1 MLASTQSQFGELTQA
16 TGKLNTI
23 CAGLNVPTPS
33 LTSWPTLR
41 SEVDVFLAI
50 EDDWVKDAMR
60 HLYHPIGSDK
70 KIISGEAGAAGL
82 AGLIGLLGA
91 DQHDAIRDGLGLDTD
106 STVLVINTEGDTDP
120 EFFRHI
126 VGEA

>member
-1 MLASTQSQFGELTQA
+1 MLASTQSRTGELTSA
-16 TGKLNTI
+16 TGKLDTI

-50 EDDWVKDAMR
+50 EDEWVEDAMR
-60 HLYHPIGSDK
+60 NLYHPIGSDE
-70 KIISGEAGAAGL
+70 KIISGESGAAGL
-82 AGLIGLLGA
+82 AGLIALSGA
-91 DQHDAIRDGLGLDTD
+91 DQLETIRDTLGLNAE
-106 STVLVINTEGDTDP
+106 STVLVISTEGDTDP

-126 VGEA
+126 VSEA